1 MEKEYI
7 CLYKRKLDDI
17 EVTNGIQNLL
27 SDFKN
32 KLSEDFR
39 IHVLREEHETVI
51 KLIYRE
57 RIGIKCPRC
66 NKETKEMHPYL
77 YHIKCE
83 NCGYEEE
90 DGFIRNKGME

>member
-1 MEKEYI
+1 MEKEYM

-39 IHVLREEHETVI
+39 IHVLRKEHETLI
-51 KLIYRE
+51 KIIYRE
-57 RIGIKCPRC
+57 
-66 NKETKEMHPYL
+66 
-77 YHIKCE
+77 
-83 NCGYEEE
+83 
-90 DGFIRNKGME
+90 

>member
-32 KLSEDFR
+32 KLSEYFTNGVFP
-39 IHVLREEHETVI
+39 ISSKIFSYTFISVFPIL
-51 KLIYRE
+51 LI
-57 RIGIKCPRC
+57 
-66 NKETKEMHPYL
+66 
-77 YHIKCE
+77 
-83 NCGYEEE
+83 
-90 DGFIRNKGME
+90 